1 MDNNEQVKVV
11 ESVDVLQALNR
22 SEIDLQIATAKAYPR
37 DLERVSENIQA
48 MAMFDKETME
58 ACSYALER
66 QDKEGNTKIIE
77 GPSVRLAEICVSQW
91 GNLRAGKRIIS
102 NDGRRITAQGIC
114 FDLENNVAVT
124 IEVQRRI
131 TTNKGFTYSD
141 DMQVLTGNAAA
152 SIAFRNAVFSVIPK
166 VVVTKVLKEIKNKML
181 ADAQADLA
189 GKRQEVVAWFAAKTV
204 TEAELCAYLGIR
216 GVGDMTAEHIVKMRG
231 VATAIG
237 EGVTTVEA
245 TFRPQAAEAAP
256 TADEKKE
263 TLRAAKTAAKTSG
276 KGNAAPTLL

>member
-11 ESVDVLQALNR
+11 ESVDVLQALNK

-37 DLERVSENIQA
+37 DLERVSENIRA

-66 QDKEGNTKIIE
+66 QDKDGNTKIIE

-114 FDLENNVAVT
+114 FDLEKNAAVT

-131 TTNKGFTYSD
+131 TTKNGHTYSD

-166 VVVTKVLKEIKNKML
+166 VVVTKVLKEIKAKML

-189 GKRQEVVAWFAAKTV
+189 GKRQEVVAWFGAKTV
-204 TEAELCAYLGIR
+204 TEAELCAYLGVQDANGI
-216 GVGDMTAEHIVKMRG
+216 TAEHIVKLRG
-231 VATAIG
+231 VATAIS
-237 EGVTTVEA
+237 EGVTTVDE
-245 TFRPQAAEAAP
+245 TFRPKAAEAEAP

-263 TLRAAKTAAKTSG
+263 AMRTARTSG
-276 KGNAAPTLL
+276 KVNAAPTLL